1 MYNYLNIIKNNY
13 MLRQLEEIV
22 DSAYKAAWNN
32 NKKKG
37 RHLMAIY
44 F

>member
-1 MYNYLNIIKNNY
+1 
-13 MLRQLEEIV
+13 MLRKLEEIV
-22 DSAYKAAWNN
+22 DSVYKDAWNN

-37 RHLMAIY
+37 RVLMAIY